1 VGARYSR
8 KVQARIALSVAAR
21 LVSDHARGLVLADDR
36 GSGAGEIVERA
47 VQLVD
52 QARGVLERAVVYE
65 RERGAS
71 WQDIGAALGI
81 SRQTAHER
89 FAEVERRWQDALRRP
104 YAEAGPGN
112 ELGLRLP
119 EGAEDPERWGRQ
131 LDAWVIRH
139 REHTD
144 VDTGEHPVSGQQG
157 PQSLL
162 EASGELLDEGRDLRS
177 RGASLA
183 ERFAFYE
190 RKAALLEQIAAADP
204 DDPAAGQAA
213 IAARRQL
220 EEARRRA
227 NPSWPAPQ
235 V

>member
-1 VGARYSR
+1 MGAPYSR
-8 KVQARIALSVAAR
+8 KAQARVALSVAAR
-21 LVSDHARGLVLADDR
+21 QVSDYARSLVLADDR
-36 GSGAGEIVERA
+36 GSGPGETVERA
-47 VQLVD
+47 AQLVD
-52 QARGVLERAVVYE
+52 QARAVLERAVVCE
-65 RERGAS
+65 REQGAS
-71 WQDIGAALGI
+71 WQVVGAALGI

-89 FAEVERRWQDALRRP
+89 FAEVERRWKDALRRP
-104 YAEAGPGN
+104 YAEAGPGDVRA
-112 ELGLRLP
+112 LRLP
-119 EGAEDPERWGRQ
+119 EGAEDPERWGRR

-139 REHTD
+139 RERTD

-162 EASGELLDEGRDLRS
+162 EAAGELFDEGRELTI

-204 DDPAAGQAA
+204 DDATAGQAA

-220 EEARRRA
+220 QEARRRA
-227 NPSWPAPQ
+227 HPG
-235 V
+235 